1 MQQDGGNKML
11 VDLNELKGECSCGK
25 KHEISVKG
33 IFIEDGAIQKLP
45 LLLSDFKR
53 PAVIC
58 DENTYA
64 AAGKT
69 ACHLLGGCF
78 SVVFPPENLHADE
91 KAVEKAEKMLPE
103 DTDVLVAAGSGTI
116 HDITRYLAAQ
126 KGISFVSVPTA
137 ASVDGFV
144 STVAAMTWHGFKKTL
159 PAVAPEYVLADSG
172 IFSNAPMRLTAA
184 GVCDLLGKY
193 TAIAD
198 WKISAAVTGE
208 YICEKVCSMEETA
221 LSEVSKCA
229 AGLAAGD
236 KTAYEKLMY
245 ALILSGL
252 AMQMV
257 GNSRPASGAEHH
269 LSHLWEMAVINPPL
283 NAYHGEKVSVGLFAC
298 LEFYGKINH
307 AIKDRALLIK
317 PYAGLDRE
325 FIRKCFGEGSLY
337 DDIIKENT
345 PDSLEKISP
354 DILTEKLG
362 EIEKILDGLPK
373 ISELQNIIKDVNAV
387 FLPEHIGLC
396 ENIMEKS
403 IKAAPYVRNRLTL
416 MKLSKLMEF

>member
-1 MQQDGGNKML
+1 ML
-11 VDLNELKGECSCGK
+11 VDLNEFKGGCSCLRE
-25 KHEISVKG
+25 HEISVKG
-33 IFIEDGAIQKLP
+33 IFIEDGAIERLP
-45 LLLSDFKR
+45 ELLKDFKK

-64 AAGKT
+64 AAGERV
-69 ACHLLGGCF
+69 CGLLGGCLAVAL
-78 SVVFPPENLHADE
+78 SPKNLHADE
-91 KAVEKAEKMLPE
+91 KAVEKAAGMLT
-103 DTDVLVAAGSGTI
+103 DDVDVLVAAGSGTI
-116 HDITRYLAAQ
+116 HDTTRYIAAQ
-126 KGISFVSVPTA
+126 RGISFVSVPTA

-172 IFSNAPMRLTAA
+172 IFSKAPMRLTAA

-193 TAIAD
+193 TALAD

-208 YICEKVCSMEETA
+208 YICERVCALEEKA
-221 LSEVSKCA
+221 LEEVSKCSA
-229 AGLAAGD
+229 SLVTGNKA
-236 KTAYEKLMY
+236 AYEKLMY

-283 NAYHGEKVSVGLFAC
+283 DAYHGEKVSVGLFAC
-298 LEFYGKINH
+298 IEFYGKINH
-307 AIKDRALLIK
+307 AIKEHKIEIK
-317 PYAGLDRE
+317 PYVGLDKD
-325 FIRKCFGEGSLY
+325 FIRECFGNGSLY
-337 DDIIKENT
+337 DDIIKENI
-345 PDSLEKISP
+345 PDPLEKISL
-354 DILTEKLG
+354 DDLNGKLE
-362 EIEKILDGLPK
+362 EIGKILDALPDV
-373 ISELQNIIKDVNAV
+373 SELQSIVKSVGGV

-396 ENIMEKS
+396 GDIMEKS

-416 MKLSKLMEF
+416 MRISKMMEVSR